1 MTLEDA
7 PKRGPFKPTR
17 AEMNERLGEVDTYA
31 DPSLRDEHTAVRE
44 KKSKRMQVPLAQRGG
59 LTAPKLSGPSAGRD
73 HPDFAREQ
81 AHLNGTVETMA
92 RRILKLEDIDHLDLG
107 ADDDTGFVQKLDGE
121 AEAAEL
127 ELQLRQPYFGRMV
140 VKIGGRVTVL
150 SLARYPFYDPGGRY
164 STTDWRSPV
173 GQLFYTDA
181 VTWTAG
187 KVEGE
192 VLLKRATDVRD
203 RQLHG
208 VADVYLKPGAED
220 LAGLAVPLGASRE
233 EAAAKTAAVAA
244 ALSGK
249 GREDV
254 LMARLSEAASGGMR
268 DIVSTIQPEQDA
280 LIRASGR
287 APLVVQGPA
296 GSGKTSVAFHRAAY
310 LAFRDRDAAERIDP
324 RASLV
329 LMPNRVL
336 ADFASKVLSPLGLDG
351 LPITT
356 PEAWML
362 EQLGQSGDVAVV
374 DRTLTLLLGDTPR
387 ADKQAAWL
395 RAKAMGDAKMLDVV
409 RRALEARFRERL
421 ARLQFKTD
429 LALEDERGRTKTEA
443 VELPPHVLDAVLTRA
458 LARGASGEATVDGL
472 RRTFERE
479 VVTQLMAA
487 VRRDDAEARLTLER
501 QLEREL
507 AALSGRVFA
516 IDTPLNEARRL
527 LTRPDA
533 LRAAADGLLD
543 PARVRA
549 LCSPDPLL
557 GVHVSVSAMKAGGAT
572 AGRRMG
578 WIDVLELPVALCV
591 RAVTSGLGRKLAR
604 GQDRYDHVLVDEAQD
619 LSPLQYRLLREVTR
633 SGALSLFGDASQGI
647 HGYRGVSNW
656 DQALSAMGGEVG
668 STRFLRRTYRST
680 RQIADLSAR
689 VAAAYAKGESY
700 LPEAV
705 PREGANVRRVACAAG
720 ESLEAAA
727 ARAVKD
733 VQALGFANV
742 AVIRRRGVGCVE
754 FARALVHAD
763 VDATAIHD
771 ETGRYRGGVVVLPVH
786 LAKGLE
792 FDAAVVVAA
801 NEGGYDSGVE
811 YDLRLLYVAVT
822 RGQHAL
828 ALVHEGAIHPLLNVE
843 VGEAVS

>member
-1 MTLEDA
+1 
-7 PKRGPFKPTR
+7 
-17 AEMNERLGEVDTYA
+17 MNELLGEVDTYA
-31 DPSLRDEHTAVRE
+31 DSTLRDEHTAVRE
-44 KKSKRMQVPLAQRGG
+44 KKSKRPQVPLAQRGG
-59 LTAPKLSGPSAGRD
+59 LDVPKVSAKSLGHD
-73 HPDFAREQ
+73 HPDFARETT
-81 AHLNGTVETMA
+81 HLKGTVETMA

-127 ELQLRQPYFGRMV
+127 SLQLRQPYFGRMV

-150 SLARYPFYDPGGRY
+150 SLAKYPFYDPGGQY

-173 GQLFYTDA
+173 GQLFYNDA
-181 VTWTAG
+181 VTWKAG
-187 KVEGE
+187 KAQGE
-192 VLLKRATDVRD
+192 VLLKRATDIRD
-203 RQLHG
+203 RQLQG
-208 VADVYLKPGAED
+208 IADLYLKPGAED
-220 LAGLAVPLGASRE
+220 LAGLAVPIGASRE
-233 EAAAKTAAVAA
+233 EAAAKAAAAAA

-280 LIRASGR
+280 LIRAAGR

-310 LAFRDRDAAERIDP
+310 LAFKDRELHERIDP

-351 LPITT
+351 LPIVT

-362 EQLGQSGDVAVV
+362 DQLGQSGEVAVV
-374 DRTLTLLLGDTPR
+374 DRTLNLLLGD
-387 ADKQAAWL
+387 ADRKEKQTAWL

-421 ARLQFKTD
+421 ERLQFKTD
-429 LALEDERGRTKTEA
+429 LVLEDDKGKAKTVT
-443 VELPPHVLDAVLTRA
+443 VELTPRMLDAVLTSA
-458 LARGASGEATVDGL
+458 LERSASGEATVDGL
-472 RRTFERE
+472 RRTFERDL
-479 VVTQLMAA
+479 VTRLMKAA
-487 VRRDDAEARLTLER
+487 KRDDAEARLAIER

-507 AALSGRVFA
+507 AALSSRVFS

-527 LTRPDA
+527 LTRPDV
-533 LRAAADGLLD
+533 LRDAAKGLLD

-549 LCSPDPLL
+549 LCSADPLL
-557 GVHVSVSAMKAGGAT
+557 KVHVSTAAMKAGGAT

-578 WIDVLELPVALCV
+578 WVDVLELPVALCV
-591 RAVTSGLGRKLAR
+591 KAVTSGLGRKLAR

-656 DQALSAMGGEVG
+656 DQALAAMGGEVG

-680 RQIADLSAR
+680 RQIADLSAN

-705 PREGANVRRVACAAG
+705 PRDGANVRRVPCPPG
-720 ESLEAAA
+720 ESLELVT

-742 AVIRRRGVGCVE
+742 AVIRRRAGGCVE
-754 FARALVHAD
+754 FARALVDED

-771 ETGRYRGGVVVLPVH
+771 ETGRYRGGVVVVPVH

-792 FDAAVVVAA
+792 FDAAVVVGAD
-801 NEGGYDSGVE
+801 ESGYARDVE

-828 ALVHEGAIHPLLNVE
+828 ALVHQGVVHPLL
-843 VGEAVS
+843 EA